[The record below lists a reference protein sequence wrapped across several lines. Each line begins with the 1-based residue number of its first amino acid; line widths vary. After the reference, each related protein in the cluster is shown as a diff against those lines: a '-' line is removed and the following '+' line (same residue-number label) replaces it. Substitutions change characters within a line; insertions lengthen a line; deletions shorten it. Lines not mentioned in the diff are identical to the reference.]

1 MQAIIKRISSKENVS
16 KANLALVKQVDA
28 KQKSMEIQMAQL
40 LRMSKEVADHHNKLL
55 QLRTTTDQLSSKI
68 DESNQQVEF

>member
-1 MQAIIKRISSKENVS
+1 MQAIVKRISSKENVS

-55 QLRTTTDQLSSKI
+55 QLRTTTDQLASKI